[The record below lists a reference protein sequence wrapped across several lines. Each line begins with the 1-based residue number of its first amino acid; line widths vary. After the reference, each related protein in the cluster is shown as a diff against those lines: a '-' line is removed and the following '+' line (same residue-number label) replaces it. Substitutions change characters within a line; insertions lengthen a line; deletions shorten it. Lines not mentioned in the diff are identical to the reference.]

1 MSIADWTLTVNCDV
15 IDVPPFDGLLA
26 LTSAPTDSP
35 RWPRC
40 RPGVARYTLA
50 FTGHDG
56 WAETWSVTRATAVAV
71 HRAAATS
78 ADYPTGEQVYAMLST
93 APAES
98 PEWLADVVVN
108 VYKDRV
114 IAYRNAD
121 MAERAA
127 GPSVLL
133 GTARLDESSWVQA

>member
-1 MSIADWTLTVNCDV
+1 MSITDWTLTVNRDV

-93 APAES
+93 APAEP
-98 PEWLADVVVN
+98 PEPAHEVRARLVEAFG
-108 VYKDRV
+108 K
-114 IAYRNAD
+114 
-121 MAERAA
+121 AERAA
-127 GPSVLL
+127 V
-133 GTARLDESSWVQA
+133 TATLSPDAAYRRWLRRGGWDV